1 MLRRPSVRYRRPL
14 QALATV
20 RGVIVLQVL
29 ANGAGA
35 LLVFL
40 YLQYLFPVRTP
51 EQSQRVGLNL
61 TVFGAYLLVTL
72 FVAFPLNRYFLSR
85 AVAWVR
91 DGREPTDKERLAT
104 LTQPFQQTASAF
116 LGWVGAAVIFGIL
129 NEDATRVSLGIVL
142 AGLVTCALLYLLL
155 ERHFRPV
162 FALAL
167 QDANLPRPHREILPR
182 IMMAWLLGSAVPI
195 VALGLAPL
203 GVPAEQRGEL
213 SARIGVLVVASVVA
227 GGLIMRAAARGVAD
241 PIEAVRRAMARVE
254 EGDLDVEV
262 LVDHAGEIGRL
273 QAGFNDMVEGLRER
287 RLLHDLYGRQVGV
300 DVARAALD
308 QGPQLGGE
316 ERSVTAL
323 FVDLD
328 DFTGFSETHEPA
340 EVVEELNAFFSVVV
354 EVVMAEGGFVNKFE
368 GDAALCIFGAPTDQP
383 DHADRALRAAA
394 RLPEVVGRLPANP
407 SVGVGVASGR
417 AIAGHIGTPERF
429 EYTVIG
435 DPVNVAA
442 RLTVLAKRQRAQVLA
457 AGDTLACASAETA
470 AMWRP
475 VGEERLRGRRAP
487 TVLWAPAALYSA
499 DKQCLPFA

>member
-1 MLRRPSVRYRRPL
+1 MLRRSRVRYRRPL

-20 RGVIVLQVL
+20 RGVIMLQVL

-35 LLVFL
+35 LVVFL

-51 EQSQRVGLNL
+51 EDEQRLGINL
-61 TVFGAYLLVTL
+61 TVFGAYLLITL
-72 FVAFPLNRYFLSR
+72 LIAFPLNRHILGR
-85 AVAWVR
+85 AMAWVR
-91 DGREPTDKERLAT
+91 DGREPTELERLST
-104 LTQPFQQTASAF
+104 LTQPLQQTVSAF

-167 QDANLPRPHREILPR
+167 QDADLPRPHREILPR
-182 IMMAWLLGSAVPI
+182 IMIAWLLGSAIPI

-203 GVPAEQRGEL
+203 GVPLAQRGEL
-213 SARIGVLVVASVVA
+213 SGRIAVLVVTSVVA

-254 EGDLDVEV
+254 DGDLDVEV

-273 QAGFNDMVEGLRER
+273 QAGFNAMVEGLRER
-287 RLLHDLYGRQVGV
+287 RRLHDLYGRQVGV
-300 DVARAALD
+300 DVARAALA

-316 ERSVTAL
+316 ERRVSAL

-328 DFTGFSETHEPA
+328 GFTSFAENHSPT

-354 EVVMAEGGFVNKFE
+354 DAVMTEGGFVNKFE
-368 GDAALCIFGAPTDQP
+368 GDAALCIFGAPSDQP
-383 DHADRALRAAA
+383 DHAARALRVAAALPSAVA
-394 RLPEVVGRLPANP
+394 RLPGRP
-407 SVGVGVASGR
+407 GVGIGAATGRVVAGNV
-417 AIAGHIGTPERF
+417 GTPERF

-435 DPVNVAA
+435 DAVNVAA
-442 RLTVLAKRQRAQVLA
+442 RLTELAKQRGRPVLADEDTVLA
-457 AGDTLACASAETA
+457 AGEAGGR
-470 AMWRP
+470 WRRIGS
-475 VGEERLRGRRAP
+475 VTLRGRSRP
-487 TVLWAPAALYSA
+487 TGVFELVVP
-499 DKQCLPFA
+499 D